1 MDNNTE
7 VQEEKIEVPSVTQE
21 QSNSTAPPQAQT
33 TKPVEKS
40 DWEKFEDM
48 ASDSHDYIET
58 PYEQKAWLLT
68 TRFKDKPV
76 MDLRDL
82 VLKELATAFIQ
93 DPEQAL
99 IYSIKMDC
107 VEEWLSLDFHDLAKS
122 RLVHMLFRLY
132 LSKSIGGIENI
143 AQHGTSSIGMSLDR
157 EDHER
162 QPLEQQNYGD
172 NQQQQQGGAQRFS
185 VSNLLRKWK
194 K

>member
-7 VQEEKIEVPSVTQE
+7 IQEEKDVS
-21 QSNSTAPPQAQT
+21 SSTAPVQAQS
-33 TKPVEKS
+33 TKPEKS
-40 DWEKFEDM
+40 DWEKFEDL
-48 ASDSHDYIET
+48 AGDSHDYIET

-82 VLKELATAFIQ
+82 VLKELATSYIQ

-107 VEEWLSLDFHDLAKS
+107 VEEWLSLGFHDLAKS

-132 LSKSIGGIENI
+132 LAKSIGGIENI

-157 EDHER
+157 EDRER
-162 QPLEQQNYGD
+162 QPMDQYNEP
-172 NQQQQQGGAQRFS
+172 QQQQQGSGGQRFKIGD
-185 VSNLLRKWK
+185 LLRKWK